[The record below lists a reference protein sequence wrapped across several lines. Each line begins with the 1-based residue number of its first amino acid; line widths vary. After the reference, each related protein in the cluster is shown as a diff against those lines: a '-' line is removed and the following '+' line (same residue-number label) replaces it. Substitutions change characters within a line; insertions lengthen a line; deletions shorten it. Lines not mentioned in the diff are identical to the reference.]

1 MRADLGDSR
10 DGKEWCERGRRFK
23 VRIQNLLVEA
33 GAPQEESGLYLVGA
47 VGSRGS
53 CGLGGWVGSGKETE
67 GHSVWE

>member
-1 MRADLGDSR
+1 MAIVETEKNGVKEDAGSR
-10 DGKEWCERGRRFK
+10 FESK
-23 VRIQNLLVEA
+23 NLLVEA
-33 GAPQEESGLYLVGA
+33 GGPQEESGLYLVGA